1 MENKII
7 SLASRVREKANKL
20 ISHELA
26 RQGVTG
32 IVPSHGDI
40 LFLLFSAEKLPM
52 KDIAEKIQRTKPTV
66 TVLVEK
72 LVSLGF
78 LEKKKSQEDARVTFI
93 KLSDEGQKL
102 KPIFDSVSEN
112 VNTLICKDLSV
123 EDVRL
128 AESLLAKINRNLD
141 S

>member
-32 IVPSHGDI
+32 IAPSHGDI